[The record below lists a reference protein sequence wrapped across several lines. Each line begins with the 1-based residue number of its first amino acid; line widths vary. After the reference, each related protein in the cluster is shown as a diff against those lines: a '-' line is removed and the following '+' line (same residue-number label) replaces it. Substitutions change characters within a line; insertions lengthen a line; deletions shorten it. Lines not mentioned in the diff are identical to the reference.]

1 MWMVR
6 EQPQQR
12 HGRLAGHGGT
22 CAGQGPGAPEAGEE
36 QSQQAAGP
44 SLPFPTLSFLPRAS
58 SWGPLGPLKGLTREQ
73 RGLTWSIERSYQL
86 PDGPQEGRPAQR
98 DQMAA
103 AAVSRREGEAGRGH
117 GRPWGWRQGVREAE
131 QWAGERRQ
139 GMEDCSGDRADVGE
153 VEEEE

>member
-1 MWMVR
+1 MRMVR

-12 HGRLAGHGGT
+12 HGRLAGHGGN

-58 SWGPLGPLKGLTREQ
+58 SWGAAGAAEGFN
-73 RGLTWSIERSYQL
+73 RGATWSDVEHRKIL
-86 PDGPQEGRPAQR
+86 PASRWAKEGRPAQR

>member
-1 MWMVR
+1 MVGTVQVR
-6 EQPQQR
+6 ALGLQKQER
-12 HGRLAGHGGT
+12 SRASRLLGLA
-22 CAGQGPGAPEAGEE
+22 CPF
-36 QSQQAAGP
+36 
-44 SLPFPTLSFLPRAS
+44 LPFLFCLVHLPG
-58 SWGPLGPLKGLTREQ
+58 GPLGLLKGLTGEQ
-73 RGLTWSIERSYQL
+73 RGPTWSIERSYQL